1 MLIKGKASDITSGA
15 KEADTAA
22 NGGNGK
28 PDKNDFWVFNAS
40 DKNISVFHHDGKA
53 IVTTPVKSG
62 EIVLIDNGA
71 PIVEINANHDDAT
84 EGHIGIDGIDGF
96 VTDIGFG
103 ISEGGTR

>member
-1 MLIKGKASDITSGA
+1 LLIKGKASDITSGA

-53 IVTTPVKSG
+53 SVTTPIESG

-71 PIVEINANHDDAT
+71 AITAIDAADQDSAT
-84 EGHIGIDGIDGF
+84 AGKIGINNGET
-96 VTDIGFG
+96 VTVTN
-103 ISEGGTR
+103 ISLVAS